1 MKIPIDYLFL
11 SNIYFYNKDD
21 ITSGKWFYC
30 RCKTLQTCRK
40 LKIYLDDNIDNLIYI
55 GKNVKDQL
63 FLKKW
68 DSVISNR
75 GIAQSAYDYV
85 LRGVRNSVQS
95 QELVPFCVRLPV

>member
-1 MKIPIDYLFL
+1 MKISIDYLFL

-63 FLKKW
+63 FFKKMGQCDIKQVW
-68 DSVISNR
+68 HSLHMIMS
-75 GIAQSAYDYV
+75 
-85 LRGVRNSVQS
+85 
-95 QELVPFCVRLPV
+95 